1 MRWLSLACASTAI
14 LIGTGSFDAIAQ
26 QLPTLTVPAK
36 GDTVNMS
43 IQNGSRSSLSFGSS
57 TSFGSSVNM
66 TTTEGTS
73 TSSSSTLAPASG
85 STLVFSIGFGATPGR
100 TSANVDNL
108 RSQGSGP
115 AVISGTT
122 IDSKDSTISSGVAEL
137 TGVQSQIDLTLD
149 PQRTAFTSRTNTL
162 HESYGVIQGQDGA
175 QFKSSSSTTS
185 STSQT
190 SNASGSASVNNNTN
204 VDINSTTFT
213 SVFLQAF

>member
-1 MRWLSLACASTAI
+1 MRRLPFVSMAT
-14 LIGTGSFDAIAQ
+14 LIVMGSMDAIAQ

-36 GDTVNMS
+36 GDTINMS

-57 TSFGSSVNM
+57 TSFGSSANL

-85 STLVFSIGFGATPGR
+85 STLKFSIGFGSTLGT

-115 AVISGTT
+115 ATISGST
-122 IDSKDSTISSGVAEL
+122 IDAKDSTISSGVAEL
-137 TGVQSQIDLTLD
+137 TGVQSQVDLTLD
-149 PQRTAFTSRTNTL
+149 PQKTVFTSKTNTL
-162 HESYGVIQGQDGA
+162 HESYGATQGQDGA
-175 QFKSSSSTTS
+175 QLKSNTLSSN

-190 SNASGSASVNNNTN
+190 SNASGSASISNNTN